1 MFTYSRLV
9 ALIGSAVIAGQ
20 VSAASIDFRHEY
32 KGKSE
37 QHASRVKINESI
49 GDLYFSGELKFK
61 GAEGKFM
68 EDLQNNG
75 WEFDWGYR
83 FRANNW
89 TIQPGMPIEGR
100 SSGMT
105 YKPQIRATY
114 AFEDVEGLT
123 LSGRYRHDFKTYS
136 NGDDTEKR
144 HRITGNIGY
153 KIDHWQFGLE
163 MNYYK
168 AEGYDLYKDK
178 DTNYENNISIRYRP
192 GAWSPY
198 VEFGDANFN
207 RDDVNGNNNDT
218 RELRSRVG
226 ITYSF

>member
-1 MFTYSRLV
+1 MFKHSPLML
-9 ALIGSAVIAGQ
+9 LIGSALIAGQ

-32 KGKSE
+32 RGKSE
-37 QHASRVKINESI
+37 QHSSRVKINESI
-49 GDLYFSGELKFK
+49 GDFYFSGELKFK
-61 GAEGKFM
+61 GADGKFM

-83 FRANNW
+83 FRLNDNW
-89 TIQPGMPIEGR
+89 TLQPGMPIEGR

-105 YKPQIRATY
+105 YKPQVRLTY
-114 AFEDVEGLT
+114 AFDSVEGLT
-123 LSGRYRHDFKTYS
+123 LSGRYRHDFRTYS
-136 NGDDTEKR
+136 NGDSTDKR
-144 HRITGNIGY
+144 HRVTGNVGY
-153 KIDHWQFGLE
+153 RINDWQFGLE

-168 AEGYDLYKDK
+168 AEGYELYDGK

-198 VEFGDANFN
+198 VEFGDVNYN
-207 RDDVNGNNNDT
+207 RSDASDT

>member
-1 MFTYSRLV
+1 MFKHSPLML
-9 ALIGSAVIAGQ
+9 LIGSALIAGQ

-32 KGKSE
+32 RGSSE
-37 QHASRVKINESI
+37 RHSSRVKINESI
-49 GDLYFSGELKFK
+49 GDLYFSGELKFN
-61 GAEGKFM
+61 GENGKFM
-68 EDLQNNG
+68 EDLKNNG

-83 FRANNW
+83 FRLNDNW
-89 TIQPGMPIEGR
+89 TLQPGMPIEGR
-100 SSGMT
+100 TGGMT
-105 YKPQIRATY
+105 YKPQVRLTY
-114 AFEDVEGLT
+114 AFDQVEGLT

-136 NGDDTEKR
+136 NGDSTEKR
-144 HRITGNIGY
+144 HRVTGNVGY
-153 KIDHWQFGLE
+153 RMNDWQFGLE

-168 AEGYDLYKDK
+168 AEGYELYDGK

-198 VEFGDANFN
+198 VEFGDVSYSRPENEGG
-207 RDDVNGNNNDT
+207 DK